1 MVCEQVQNDVVDDV
15 STGNTCRSSDTGRHM
30 EGDAA
35 AAAADPVSKVFQLA
49 VRGLFVIGRL
59 LLAVVNA
66 VLRLCTSRSATA
78 DAGSTSRSLSRA
90 QAQLVD

>member
-30 EGDAA
+30 EGD